1 MARRLALNP
10 DICYMLGLYASNLRA
25 ESAVVTTVGSD
36 ALVERFV
43 KIAVQQLGIEPGKI
57 LIRDLGTRKSAFF
70 YNSKLR
76 KHLDNAL
83 ERKEHIFK
91 YRNEY
96 SASYF
101 AALFDCNGV
110 TGASGTYIIRLSAFD
125 SLLLE
130 KLGFHTLTKR
140 GRCYIANSLDFMIFI
155 KPFSISIA
163 HQPGY
168 EQDPC

>member
-10 DICYMLGLYASNLRA
+10 DICYMLGLHACNRRA
-25 ESAVVTTVGSD
+25 QSAVVTAVGSD

-43 KIAVQQLGIEPGKI
+43 KIAVQQLGIEPSKI

-76 KHLDNAL
+76 KHLDSAL

-110 TGASGTYIIRLSAFD
+110 TGKDGTFIGRLSALD
-125 SLLLE
+125 SLTLE
-130 KLGFHTLTKR
+130 RLGFHTLTKR
-140 GRCYIANSLDFMIFI
+140 GRCYIANSLDFMLFI
-155 KPFSISIA
+155 KPFSVAIA